1 MERRVV
7 RKEVIRL
14 NLIKMSGAQAVVEA
28 LRREGVEVVFGYPG
42 GANMPIYDA
51 LYDFQDTALNEKCL
65 RHVLARHEQSAAH
78 MADGY
83 ARASGRVGVCM
94 ATSGPGATNLMTG
107 LATAYMD
114 SSPVLAITG
123 QVPSYMI
130 GSDAF
135 QETDVVGMATSV
147 TKYTFQPLRVRDVP
161 YSVKAALYLAATR
174 RPQPVLVDIPKDVQQ
189 NVDEVEFPDR
199 VDFENYQPLPDPDPT
214 IVKTISRAMLG
225 AERPIIMAG
234 GGVKM
239 ANAYRELQ
247 TFAELLMAPVVT
259 SFMGKGAFPENHPL
273 SLGCMGMH
281 GSERTNKLITQCDVF
296 LVIGSRFSDRTTG
309 KIEKFDPNIKVIHI
323 DADKAEIGKNYK
335 LPVVSLVADAKKAL
349 QMLIREVEAGML
361 GRQRDVWVKRTE
373 EVVAVVKTAFDGNG
387 TYLSGVET
395 IKILRRLLPTKTIVT
410 TEVGQHQMWC
420 EQHFQV
426 IEPRT
431 FFSSGGLGTMGFGF
445 PAALGAKVAKPDRPV
460 VDIAG
465 DGSFLMTQNSLAT
478 SIEEEIPVT
487 VVILNNHM
495 LGMVAQ
501 WQRHFYNRRYSAVEL
516 GRSPDF
522 VKLAESYGAEG
533 VRVQTIP
540 ELESAVNRAI
550 NSPVTT
556 VIDVPISPE
565 ENVLPMLPPSA
576 GLKEMIIG

>member
-1 MERRVV
+1 MEYSKGVYD
-7 RKEVIRL
+7 L
-14 NLIKMSGAQAVVEA
+14 NLKMTGAQAVVEG
-28 LRREGVEVVFGYPG
+28 LEREGVEAVFGHPG
-42 GANMPIYDA
+42 GANMPIYDV
-51 LYDFQDTALNEKCL
+51 LYDHQNSREYKGI
-65 RHVLARHEQSAAH
+65 RHILARHEQSAAH

-83 ARASGRVGVCM
+83 ARASGKVGVCM

-114 SSPVLAITG
+114 SSSVVAITG
-123 QVPSYMI
+123 QVPTFVI
-130 GSDAF
+130 GTDGF
-135 QETDVVGMATSV
+135 QESDVVGMATSV

-161 YSVKAALYLAATR
+161 YMMKAAFYLAATR
-174 RPQPVLVDIPKDVQQ
+174 RPQPVLIDIPKDVQQ
-189 NVDEVEFPDR
+189 GEEDVQFPDH
-199 VDFENYQPLPDPDPT
+199 VDFPNYQPLPDPDPT
-214 IVKTISRAMLG
+214 IVKTIARTVLT
-225 AERPIIMAG
+225 AERPIVLAG

-247 TFAELLMAPVVT
+247 AFAELLVAPVAT

-281 GSERTNKLITQCDVF
+281 GSEQTNKLLPECDVL

-309 KIEKFDPNIKVIHI
+309 KIEKFCPNTKVIHI

-349 QMLIREVEAGML
+349 QHLLREVEAGML
-361 GRQRDVWVKRTE
+361 GQQRQGWIKKTHDVLAMAKPELDV
-373 EVVAVVKTAFDGNG
+373 NG
-387 TYLSGVET
+387 SNLSGVET
-395 IKILRRLLPTKTIVT
+395 IKMLRRFLPTKAIVT

-445 PAALGAKVAKPDRPV
+445 PAALGAKVARPDVPV
-460 VDIAG
+460 IDIAG
-465 DGSFLMTQNSLAT
+465 DGSFLMTENSLAT
-478 SIEEEIPVT
+478 SIEEQIPVT
-487 VVILNNHM
+487 VIILNNQM

-501 WQRHFYNRRYSAVEL
+501 WQRFFYKRRYSSVHL
-516 GRSPDF
+516 GKVPDY
-522 VKLAESYGAEG
+522 VKLAEAYGATG
-533 VRVQTIP
+533 VRVNTIP
-540 ELESAVNRAI
+540 ELESAVTRAI
-550 NSPVTT
+550 RSNVTT

-565 ENVLPMLPPSA
+565 ENVLPMLPPGA
-576 GLKEMIIG
+576 GIKEMIIG

>member
-1 MERRVV
+1 M
-7 RKEVIRL
+7 
-14 NLIKMSGAQAVVEA
+14 KMTGAQAVVEV
-28 LRREGVEVVFGYPG
+28 LEREKVEAVFGHPG
-42 GANMPIYDA
+42 GANMP
-51 LYDFQDTALNEKCL
+51 LYDVLYDHQNPNRRPNRQKGV
-65 RHVLARHEQSAAH
+65 RHILARHEQSAAH

-83 ARASGRVGVCM
+83 ARASGRVGVCL

-123 QVPSYMI
+123 QVPTFVI
-130 GSDAF
+130 GSDGF
-135 QETDVVGMATSV
+135 QESDVIGMATSV
-147 TKYTFQPLRVRDVP
+147 TKYAFQPLRVKDVP
-161 YSVKAALYLAATR
+161 YMMKAAFYLAATR
-174 RPQPVLVDIPKDVQQ
+174 RPQPVLVDIPKDVMQAE
-189 NVDEVEFPDR
+189 DELEFPDH
-199 VDFENYQPLPDPDPT
+199 VDFPNYQPLPDPDPT
-214 IVKTISRAMLG
+214 IVKTIARTVLTAQ
-225 AERPIIMAG
+225 RPIIMVG

-239 ANAYRELQ
+239 ANAYQELQ
-247 TFAELLMAPVVT
+247 AFAELLVAPVVT

-281 GSERTNKLITQCDVF
+281 GSEKTNKLLPECDVL

-309 KIEKFDPNIKVIHI
+309 KIEKFCPDTKVIHI

-349 QMLIREVEAGML
+349 QALIREVEIGII
-361 GRQRDVWVKRTE
+361 GKQRESWVKKVQIALAATKSE
-373 EVVAVVKTAFDGNG
+373 QDFSSF
-387 TYLSGVET
+387 LSGVET
-395 IKILRRLLPTKTIVT
+395 IKMLRRLLPPNAVVT

-445 PAALGAKVAKPDRPV
+445 PAAIGAKVAKPDVPV

-465 DGSFLMTQNSLAT
+465 DGSFLMTENSLAT
-478 SIEEEIPVT
+478 SIEEQIPVT
-487 VVILNNHM
+487 IIILNNRM

-501 WQRHFYNRRYSAVEL
+501 WQRIFYKSRYSSVEL
-516 GRSPDF
+516 GNVPDF
-522 VKLAESYGAEG
+522 VKLAEAYGARG
-533 VRVQTIP
+533 IRVNTMP
-540 ELESAVNRAI
+540 ELESAVTRAI
-550 NSPVTT
+550 QSEVTT

-565 ENVLPMLPPSA
+565 ENVYPMLPPGA
-576 GLKEMIIG
+576 GIKEMIIG

>member
-1 MERRVV
+1 
-7 RKEVIRL
+7 
-14 NLIKMSGAQAVVEA
+14 MSGAQAIVEA
-28 LRREGVEVVFGYPG
+28 LQREGVEVVFGYPG

-51 LYDFQDTALNEKCL
+51 LYDFQSFRYTPLNEKSF
-65 RHVLARHEQSAAH
+65 RHILARHEQSAAH

-83 ARASGRVGVCM
+83 ARASGKVGVCM
-94 ATSGPGATNLMTG
+94 ATSGPGATNLLTG

-114 SSPVLAITG
+114 SSPVVAITG

-130 GSDAF
+130 GTDAF
-135 QETDVVGMATSV
+135 QETDIVGMATSV

-161 YSVKAALYLAATR
+161 YSIKAAFYLATTR

-189 NVDEVEFPDR
+189 GEDEVEFPEH
-199 VDFENYQPLPDPDPT
+199 VDFPNYQPLPDPDPMV
-214 IVKTISRAMLG
+214 VKTIARAILG
-225 AERPIIMAG
+225 AQRPVILAG

-239 ANAYRELQ
+239 ANAFLELQ
-247 TFAELLMAPVVT
+247 AFAELLVAPVVT

-281 GSERTNKLITQCDVF
+281 GSERTNKLIPECDVL
-296 LVIGSRFSDRTTG
+296 LVIGSRLSDRTTG
-309 KIEKFDPNIKVIHI
+309 KIEKFAPNTKVIHI

-349 QMLIREVEAGML
+349 QALIREVEAGML
-361 GRQRDVWVKRTE
+361 GRERDAWVKRAQEVMVMARTE
-373 EVVAVVKTAFDGNG
+373 LDGNG
-387 TYLSGVET
+387 SYLSGAET
-395 IKILRRLLPTKTIVT
+395 VRMLRRFLPTKAIVT

-431 FFSSGGLGTMGFGF
+431 FLSSGGLGTMGFGF
-445 PAALGAKVAKPDRPV
+445 PAALGAKIARPDVPV
-460 VDIAG
+460 FDIAG
-465 DGSFLMTQNSLAT
+465 DGSFQMTENSLAT
-478 SIEEEIPVT
+478 SVEEQIPVT
-487 VVILNNHM
+487 VVILNNRM

-501 WQRHFYNRRYSAVEL
+501 WQRFFYNRRYSAVHL

-522 VKLAESYGAEG
+522 VKLAQSYGAEG
-533 VRVQTIP
+533 VRVETLL
-540 ELESAVNRAI
+540 ELETAVNRAMR
-550 NSPVTT
+550 SPVTT

-565 ENVLPMLPPSA
+565 ENVLPMLPPGA
-576 GLKEMIIG
+576 GIKEVVVG

>member
-1 MERRVV
+1 VEYSKGVFD
-7 RKEVIRL
+7 L
-14 NLIKMSGAQAVVEA
+14 NLKMTGAQAVVGVLE
-28 LRREGVEVVFGYPG
+28 REGVEAVFGHPG
-42 GANMPIYDA
+42 GANMPIYDV
-51 LYDFQDTALNEKCL
+51 LYDHQNQREYKGI
-65 RHVLARHEQSAAH
+65 RHILARHEQSAAH

-83 ARASGRVGVCM
+83 ARASGKVGVCM

-114 SSPVLAITG
+114 SSSVVAITG
-123 QVPSYMI
+123 QVPTFVI
-130 GSDAF
+130 GTDGF
-135 QETDVVGMATSV
+135 QESDVVGMATSV
-147 TKYTFQPLRVRDVP
+147 TKYTFQPLRVRDIP
-161 YSVKAALYLAATR
+161 YMMKAAFYLAATR

-189 NVDEVEFPDR
+189 GEDDVEFPDH
-199 VDFENYQPLPDPDPT
+199 VDFPNYQPLPDPDPT
-214 IVKTISRAMLG
+214 IVKTIARTVLTAQ
-225 AERPIIMAG
+225 RPIILAG

-247 TFAELLMAPVVT
+247 AFAELLVAPVAT

-281 GSERTNKLITQCDVF
+281 GSEQTNKLLPECDVL

-309 KIEKFDPNIKVIHI
+309 KIEKFCPNTKVIHI

-349 QMLIREVEAGML
+349 QHLLREVEAGML
-361 GRQRDVWVKRTE
+361 GQQREGWIKKTHDVLAMAKSELDV
-373 EVVAVVKTAFDGNG
+373 NG
-387 TYLSGVET
+387 SNLSGVET
-395 IKILRRLLPTKTIVT
+395 IKMLRRFLPTKAIVT

-445 PAALGAKVAKPDRPV
+445 PAALGAKVARPDVPV
-460 VDIAG
+460 IDIAG
-465 DGSFLMTQNSLAT
+465 DGSFLMTENSLAT
-478 SIEEEIPVT
+478 SVEEQIPVT
-487 VVILNNHM
+487 VIILNNQM

-501 WQRHFYNRRYSAVEL
+501 WQRFFYKRRYSSVHL
-516 GRSPDF
+516 GKVPDY
-522 VKLAESYGAEG
+522 VKLAEAYGATG
-533 VRVQTIP
+533 VRVNTIP
-540 ELESAVNRAI
+540 ELESAVTRAI
-550 NSPVTT
+550 QSPVTT

-565 ENVLPMLPPSA
+565 ENVLPMLPPGA
-576 GLKEMIIG
+576 GIKEMIIG

>member
-1 MERRVV
+1 
-7 RKEVIRL
+7 
-14 NLIKMSGAQAVVEA
+14 
-28 LRREGVEVVFGYPG
+28 
-42 GANMPIYDA
+42 
-51 LYDFQDTALNEKCL
+51 
-65 RHVLARHEQSAAH
+65 
-78 MADGY
+78 
-83 ARASGRVGVCM
+83 
-94 ATSGPGATNLMTG
+94 
-107 LATAYMD
+107 
-114 SSPVLAITG
+114 
-123 QVPSYMI
+123 
-130 GSDAF
+130 
-135 QETDVVGMATSV
+135 
-147 TKYTFQPLRVRDVP
+147 
-161 YSVKAALYLAATR
+161 
-174 RPQPVLVDIPKDVQQ
+174 
-189 NVDEVEFPDR
+189 VDEVEFPER
-199 VDFENYQPLPDPDPT
+199 VDFVNYQPLPDPDPT
-214 IVKTISRAMLG
+214 IVKTISRAVLG

-239 ANAYRELQ
+239 ANAYYELQ

-335 LPVVSLVADAKKAL
+335 LPVVSLVADARKAL

-361 GRQRDVWVKRTE
+361 GRQRDVWVKRTQ

-460 VDIAG
+460 VDVAG

-533 VRVQTIP
+533 VSVQTIP

>member
-1 MERRVV
+1 MT
-7 RKEVIRL
+7 
-14 NLIKMSGAQAVVEA
+14 KMSGASAVVEA
-28 LRREGVEVVFGYPG
+28 LRREGVEVVFGHPG

-51 LYDFQDTALNEKCL
+51 MYEFESFRYTPLNETTF
-65 RHVLARHEQSAAH
+65 RHILARHEQSAAH

-83 ARASGRVGVCM
+83 ARASGKVGVCM

-114 SSPVLAITG
+114 SSPVVAITG
-123 QVPSYMI
+123 QVPSYSI

-147 TKYTFQPLRVRDVP
+147 TKYAFQPLRVRDIP
-161 YSVKAALYLAATR
+161 YSIKSAFYLATTR

-189 NVDEVEFPDR
+189 AEDDVSFPAF
-199 VDFENYQPLPDPDPT
+199 VDFPNYRPLPDPDPMV
-214 IVKTISRAMLG
+214 VKTISRAILE
-225 AERPIIMAG
+225 AQRPIILAG

-247 TFAELLMAPVVT
+247 AFAELLVAPVVT

-281 GSERTNKLITQCDVF
+281 GSERTNKLIPESDVL
-296 LVIGSRFSDRTTG
+296 LVIGSRLSDRTTG
-309 KIEKFDPNIKVIHI
+309 KIEKFAPNTKIIHI

-349 QMLIREVEAGML
+349 QALLVELGVGMM
-361 GRQRDVWVKRTE
+361 GQQRDGWVRRAQEVVVMARTE
-373 EVVAVVKTAFDGNG
+373 LDGDG
-387 TYLSGVET
+387 AYLSGVET
-395 IKILRRLLPTKTIVT
+395 IKMLRRFIPTNAIVT

-420 EQHFQV
+420 EQHFKA

-431 FFSSGGLGTMGFGF
+431 FLSSGGLGTMGFGF
-445 PAALGAKVAKPDRPV
+445 PAALGAKVARPDVPV
-460 VDIAG
+460 IDVAG
-465 DGSFLMTQNSLAT
+465 DGSFQMTENSLAT
-478 SIEEEIPVT
+478 SIEEQIPVT
-487 VVILNNHM
+487 VVILNNRM

-501 WQRHFYNRRYSAVEL
+501 WQRFFYNRRYSGVQL
-516 GRSPDF
+516 GKSPDF

-533 VRVQTIP
+533 VRASTLP
-540 ELESAVNRAI
+540 ELETAMNRALR
-550 NSPVTT
+550 SQVTT

-565 ENVLPMLPPSA
+565 ENVLPMLPPGA
-576 GLKEMIIG
+576 GIKEMVVG

>member
-1 MERRVV
+1 M
-7 RKEVIRL
+7 L
-14 NLIKMSGAQAVVEA
+14 NLTKMSGAQAVVEA
-28 LRREGVEVVFGYPG
+28 LQREGVQAVFGYPG

-51 LYDFQDTALNEKCL
+51 LYDFQSFQFTPLNEKSF

-83 ARASGRVGVCM
+83 ARASGRTGVCM
-94 ATSGPGATNLMTG
+94 ATSGPGATNLLTG

-114 SSPVLAITG
+114 SSPVVAITG

-135 QETDVVGMATSV
+135 QETDIVGMATSV
-147 TKYTFQPLRVRDVP
+147 TKYTFQPLRVKDVP
-161 YSVKAALYLAATR
+161 YTIKAAFYLATNR

-189 NVDEVEFPDR
+189 GEDEVEFPEH
-199 VDFENYQPLPDPDPT
+199 VDFPNYQPLPDPDPM
-214 IVKTISRAMLG
+214 IVKTIARSIMDAQ
-225 AERPIIMAG
+225 RPVILAG

-239 ANAYRELQ
+239 ANAYHELQ
-247 TFAELLMAPVVT
+247 VFAELLMAPVVT

-281 GSERTNKLITQCDVF
+281 GSERTNKLIPECDILV
-296 LVIGSRFSDRTTG
+296 VIGSRLSDRTTG
-309 KIEKFDPNIKVIHI
+309 KIEKFAPNTKVIHI
-323 DADKAEIGKNYK
+323 DADKAEIGKNHK

-349 QMLIREVEAGML
+349 QALTRELEASLVGSE
-361 GRQRDVWVKRTE
+361 RDVWVKRSQEVMVMAKTE
-373 EVVAVVKTAFDGNG
+373 LDGNG
-387 TYLSGVET
+387 SYLSGTET
-395 IKILRRLLPTKTIVT
+395 IKMLRRFLPPKAIVA

-431 FFSSGGLGTMGFGF
+431 FLSSGGLGTMGFGF
-445 PAALGAKVAKPDRPV
+445 PAALGAKVARPDVPV
-460 VDIAG
+460 FDIAG
-465 DGSFLMTQNSLAT
+465 DGSFQMTENSLAT
-478 SIEEEIPVT
+478 SIEEDIPVT
-487 VVILNNHM
+487 VVILNNRM

-501 WQRHFYNRRYSAVEL
+501 WQRFFYNRRYSAVKL

-522 VKLAESYGAEG
+522 VKLAQSYGAEG
-533 VRVQTIP
+533 VRVETLMD
-540 ELESAVNRAI
+540 LETAVNRAMR
-550 NSPVTT
+550 SPVTT

-565 ENVLPMLPPSA
+565 EDVLPMLPPGA
-576 GLKEMIIG
+576 GLKEMVVG

>member
-1 MERRVV
+1 MT
-7 RKEVIRL
+7 
-14 NLIKMSGAQAVVEA
+14 KMSGAEAVVQA
-28 LRREGVEVVFGYPG
+28 LQRERVEVVFGYPG

-51 LYDFQDTALNEKCL
+51 MYESESFRYTPLNEASLK
-65 RHVLARHEQSAAH
+65 HVLARHEQSAAH

-114 SSPVLAITG
+114 SSPVVAVTG
-123 QVPSYMI
+123 QVPSYTI

-147 TKYTFQPLRVRDVP
+147 TKYAFQPLHVRDIP
-161 YSVKAALYLAATR
+161 YSIKAAFYLATTR

-189 NVDEVEFPDR
+189 AEDDIHFPES
-199 VDFENYQPLPDPDPT
+199 VDFPNYGPLPDPDPMV
-214 IVKTISRAMLG
+214 VKTISRALLD
-225 AERPIIMAG
+225 AQRPVILAG

-247 TFAELLMAPVVT
+247 ALAELLVAPVVT

-281 GSERTNKLITQCDVF
+281 GSERTNKLIPESDVL
-296 LVIGSRFSDRTTG
+296 LVVGSRLSDRTTG
-309 KIEKFDPNIKVIHI
+309 KIEKFAPNTKIIHI

-335 LPVVSLVADAKKAL
+335 LPVVTLVADAKKAL
-349 QMLIREVEAGML
+349 EMLLHELGVGMM
-361 GRQRDVWVKRTE
+361 GRQRDAWVKRAH
-373 EVVAVVKTAFDGNG
+373 EVVVMARTELDGNG
-387 TYLSGVET
+387 SQLSGVET
-395 IKILRRLLPTKTIVT
+395 IRALRTLLPTKAIVT

-420 EQHFQV
+420 EQYFQV

-445 PAALGAKVAKPDRPV
+445 PAALGAKVARPDVPV
-460 VDIAG
+460 IDVAG
-465 DGSFLMTQNSLAT
+465 DGSFLMTENSLAT
-478 SIEEEIPVT
+478 SIEEQIPVT
-487 VVILNNHM
+487 VVILDNRM

-501 WQRHFYNRRYSAVEL
+501 WQRFFYNRRYSGVQL
-516 GRSPDF
+516 GKSPDF
-522 VKLAESYGAEG
+522 VKLAESYGAQG
-533 VRVQTIP
+533 VRVTTIP
-540 ELESAVNRAI
+540 ELEAAISRAI
-550 NSPVTT
+550 RSPVTT

-565 ENVLPMLPPSA
+565 ENVLPMLPPGA
-576 GLKEMIIG
+576 GIKEMVVG

>member
-1 MERRVV
+1 M
-7 RKEVIRL
+7 RL
-14 NLIKMSGAQAVVEA
+14 NLTKMSGAQAVVEA
-28 LRREGVEVVFGYPG
+28 LQRENVEVVFGHPG

-51 LYDFQDTALNEKCL
+51 LYDFQNFQYTPLNERSF
-65 RHVLARHEQSAAH
+65 RHILARHEQSAAH

-114 SSPVLAITG
+114 SSPVVAITG

-130 GSDAF
+130 GTDAF

-147 TKYTFQPLRVRDVP
+147 TKYAFQPLRVRDVP
-161 YSVKAALYLAATR
+161 YAIKAAFYLATTR

-189 NVDEVEFPDR
+189 AEDEVEFPNH
-199 VDFENYQPLPDPDPT
+199 VDFQNYQPLPNPDPT
-214 IVKTISRAMLG
+214 IVKTIARAIL
-225 AERPIIMAG
+225 ETQRPVILAG

-247 TFAELLMAPVVT
+247 AFAELLVAPVVT

-281 GSERTNKLITQCDVF
+281 GSERTNRLIPECDML
-296 LVIGSRFSDRTTG
+296 LVVGSRLSDRTTG
-309 KIEKFDPNIKVIHI
+309 KIEKFAPNTKVIHI

-335 LPVVSLVADAKKAL
+335 LAVVSLVADAKKAL
-349 QMLIREVEAGML
+349 QALIREVEVGMM
-361 GRQRDVWVKRTE
+361 GRQRDAWVKRAQEMTVMAKTE
-373 EVVAVVKTAFDGNG
+373 FDGDG
-387 TYLSGVET
+387 ACLSGVET
-395 IKILRRLLPTKTIVT
+395 IRMLRRFLPPKAIVT

-445 PAALGAKVAKPDRPV
+445 PAALGAKVAKPDVPV
-460 VDIAG
+460 FDVAG
-465 DGSFLMTQNSLAT
+465 DGSFLMTENALAT
-478 SIEEEIPVT
+478 SIEEQIPVT
-487 VVILNNHM
+487 VVILNNRM

-501 WQRHFYNRRYSAVEL
+501 WQRYFYNRRYSAVHL

-522 VKLAESYGAEG
+522 VKLAQSYGAEG
-533 VRVQTIP
+533 VRVGTLP

-550 NSPVTT
+550 RSPVTT
-556 VIDVPISPE
+556 VIEVPISPE
-565 ENVLPMLPPSA
+565 EDVLPMLPPGA
-576 GLKEMIIG
+576 GIKEMIIG

>member
-1 MERRVV
+1 
-7 RKEVIRL
+7 
-14 NLIKMSGAQAVVEA
+14 MSGAQAVVEA

-51 LYDFQDTALNEKCL
+51 LYDFQNFQYTSLNEKGL

-114 SSPVLAITG
+114 SSPVVAITG
-123 QVPSYMI
+123 QVASYML
-130 GSDAF
+130 GTDAF

-161 YSVKAALYLAATR
+161 YSVKAALYLAAAR

-189 NVDEVEFPDR
+189 NVDEVEFPER
-199 VDFENYQPLPDPDPT
+199 VDFPNYQPLPDPDPT
-214 IVKTISRAMLG
+214 IVKTISRAVLG
-225 AERPIIMAG
+225 AERPVIMAG

-281 GSERTNKLITQCDVF
+281 GSERTNKLIPECDVF
-296 LVIGSRFSDRTTG
+296 LVIGSRLSDRTTG
-309 KIEKFDPNIKVIHI
+309 KIEKFAPNIKVIHI
-323 DADKAEIGKNYK
+323 DADKAEIGKNYR

-349 QMLIREVEAGML
+349 QALIREVEAGMM
-361 GRQRDVWVKRTE
+361 GRQRDTWVKRAQ
-373 EVVAVVKTAFDGNG
+373 EVVALARTEFDGNG

-395 IKILRRLLPTKTIVT
+395 IKMLRRFLPPKTIVT

-460 VDIAG
+460 FDIAG
-465 DGSFLMTQNSLAT
+465 DGSFMMTENSLAT
-478 SIEEEIPVT
+478 SIEEQIPVT
-487 VVILNNHM
+487 VVILNNRM

-501 WQRHFYNRRYSAVEL
+501 WQRHFYNRRYSGVNL

-522 VKLAESYGAEG
+522 VKLAESYGAEA
-533 VRVQTIP
+533 VRVETMP
-540 ELESAVNRAI
+540 ELECAVNRAI
-550 NSPVTT
+550 SSPVTT

-565 ENVLPMLPPSA
+565 ENVLPMLPPGA

>member
-1 MERRVV
+1 MNT
-7 RKEVIRL
+7 L
-14 NLIKMSGAQAVVEA
+14 NLAKMSGAQAAVEA
-28 LRREGVEVVFGYPG
+28 LQREGVEVVFGHPG
-42 GANMPIYDA
+42 GANMPIYDV
-51 LYDFQDTALNEKCL
+51 LYDLQNFRYTPLNETGF
-65 RHVLARHEQSAAH
+65 RHILARHEQSAAH

-83 ARASGRVGVCM
+83 ARASGKVGVCM

-114 SSPVLAITG
+114 SSPVVAITG
-123 QVPSYMI
+123 QVPSYVI
-130 GSDAF
+130 GTDGF
-135 QETDVVGMATSV
+135 QETDVVGMATAV

-161 YSVKAALYLAATR
+161 HSIKAAFYLATTR

-189 NVDEVEFPDR
+189 AEDEVEFPES
-199 VDFENYQPLPDPDPT
+199 VNFPNYGPLPDPDPVV
-214 IVKTISRAMLG
+214 VKTIGRAILA
-225 AERPIIMAG
+225 AERPVILAG

-247 TFAELLMAPVVT
+247 AFAELLVAPVVT

-281 GSERTNKLITQCDVF
+281 GSERTNRLIPECDVL
-296 LVIGSRFSDRTTG
+296 LVVGSRLSDRTTG
-309 KIEKFDPNIKVIHI
+309 KIEKFAPGTKVIHI

-349 QMLIREVEAGML
+349 QALMGEVKAGIM
-361 GRQRDVWVKRTE
+361 GRQRDAWIKRAQ
-373 EVVAVVKTAFDGNG
+373 EVVVMAKTELDGNG
-387 TYLSGVET
+387 SYLSGAET
-395 IKILRRLLPTKTIVT
+395 VRMLRRFLPPKAIVT

-445 PAALGAKVAKPDRPV
+445 PAALGAKVARPDVPV
-460 VDIAG
+460 FDIAG
-465 DGSFLMTQNSLAT
+465 DGSFLMTENSLAT
-478 SIEEEIPVT
+478 SVEEEIPVT
-487 VVILNNHM
+487 VVILNNRM

-501 WQRHFYNRRYSAVEL
+501 WQRFFYNRRYSAVHL

-533 VRVQTIP
+533 VRVSTIP
-540 ELESAVNRAI
+540 ELETAVNRAMR
-550 NSPVTT
+550 SPVTT

-565 ENVLPMLPPSA
+565 ENVLPMLPPGA
-576 GLKEMIIG
+576 GIKEMVVG

>member
-1 MERRVV
+1 
-7 RKEVIRL
+7 
-14 NLIKMSGAQAVVEA
+14 
-28 LRREGVEVVFGYPG
+28 
-42 GANMPIYDA
+42 MPIYDA
-51 LYDFQDTALNEKCL
+51 MYEFESFRYTPLNETSF
-65 RHVLARHEQSAAH
+65 RHVLVRHEQSAAH

-83 ARASGRVGVCM
+83 ARASGKVGVCM

-114 SSPVLAITG
+114 SSPVVAITG
-123 QVPSYMI
+123 QVPSYAI

-147 TKYTFQPLRVRDVP
+147 TKYAFQPLRVQDIP
-161 YSVKAALYLAATR
+161 YSIKSAFYLATTR

-189 NVDEVEFPDR
+189 AEDDIIFPQS
-199 VDFENYQPLPDPDPT
+199 VDFPNYRPLPDPDPM
-214 IVKTISRAMLG
+214 VLKTISHAIL
-225 AERPIIMAG
+225 AAQRPIILAG

-239 ANAYRELQ
+239 ANAYHELQ
-247 TFAELLMAPVVT
+247 AFAELLVAPVVT

-281 GSERTNKLITQCDVF
+281 GSERTNKLIPESDVL
-296 LVIGSRFSDRTTG
+296 LVIGSRLSDRTTG
-309 KIEKFDPNIKVIHI
+309 KIEKFAPNTKIIHI

-349 QMLIREVEAGML
+349 QALLVELGMGIRGQ
-361 GRQRDVWVKRTE
+361 QRDAWVKRAH
-373 EVVAVVKTAFDGNG
+373 EVVVMAKTELDGNG
-387 TYLSGVET
+387 SYLSGVET
-395 IKILRRLLPTKTIVT
+395 IRMLRRFLPPNAIVT

-420 EQHFQV
+420 EQYFTV

-445 PAALGAKVAKPDRPV
+445 PAALGAKVARPDVPV

-465 DGSFLMTQNSLAT
+465 DGSFMMTENSLAT
-478 SIEEEIPVT
+478 SIEEQIPVT
-487 VVILNNHM
+487 VVILNNRM

-501 WQRHFYNRRYSAVEL
+501 WQRFFYNRRYSAVQL
-516 GRSPDF
+516 GKSPDF

-533 VRVQTIP
+533 VRVSTLP
-540 ELESAVNRAI
+540 ELETALNRAI
-550 NSPVTT
+550 RSSVTT

-565 ENVLPMLPPSA
+565 ENVLPMLPPGA
-576 GLKEMIIG
+576 GIKEMVVG

>member
-1 MERRVV
+1 
-7 RKEVIRL
+7 
-14 NLIKMSGAQAVVEA
+14 MSGAQVIVEA
-28 LRREGVEVVFGYPG
+28 LQREGVEVVFGLPG

-51 LYDFQDTALNEKCL
+51 LYDRQDPERTPRGYKPV
-65 RHVLARHEQSAAH
+65 RHILARHEQTAAH
-78 MADGY
+78 MADGF
-83 ARASGRVGVCM
+83 ARASGKVGVCM
-94 ATSGPGATNLMTG
+94 ATSGPGATNLLTG

-114 SSPVLAITG
+114 SSPVVAITG
-123 QVPSYMI
+123 QVPTSMI

-147 TKYTFQPLRVRDVP
+147 TKYTFQPLRLRDVP
-161 YSVKAALYLAATR
+161 YTIKAAFYLAATR

-189 NVDEVEFPDR
+189 AEDDVEFPSH
-199 VDFENYQPLPDPDPT
+199 VEYPNYQPLPDPDPT
-214 IVKTISRAMLG
+214 IMKTVARMVLDAQH
-225 AERPIIMAG
+225 PIILAG
-234 GGVKM
+234 GGIKM

-247 TFAELLMAPVVT
+247 AFAELLVAPVAT

-281 GSERTNKLITQCDVF
+281 GSESTNKLIPESDLL

-309 KIEKFDPNIKVIHI
+309 KMEKFAPNTKVVHI

-335 LPVVSLVADAKKAL
+335 FPVVSLVADAKVAL
-349 QMLIREVEAGML
+349 QALIREVEAGIA
-361 GRQRDVWVKRTE
+361 GQHRKAWVEKAKEVMAIAKTE
-373 EVVAVVKTAFDGNG
+373 LDGDG
-387 TYLSGVET
+387 ACLSGVET
-395 IKILRRLLPTKTIVT
+395 IKMLRRLIPPNAIIT

-445 PAALGAKVAKPDRPV
+445 PAALGAKVARPTV
-460 VDIAG
+460 PVFDIAG
-465 DGSFLMTQNSLAT
+465 DGSFMMTENALAT
-478 SIEEEIPVT
+478 SVEEQIPVT
-487 VVILNNHM
+487 VVILNNRM

-501 WQRHFYNRRYSAVEL
+501 WQRFFYNRRYSGVQL
-516 GRSPDF
+516 GKSPDF
-522 VKLAESYGAEG
+522 VKLAEAYGAEG
-533 VRVQTIP
+533 VRVETYP
-540 ELESAVNRAI
+540 ELEKTITRAM

-565 ENVLPMLPPSA
+565 ENVLPMLPPGA
-576 GLKEMIIG
+576 GIKEMIIG